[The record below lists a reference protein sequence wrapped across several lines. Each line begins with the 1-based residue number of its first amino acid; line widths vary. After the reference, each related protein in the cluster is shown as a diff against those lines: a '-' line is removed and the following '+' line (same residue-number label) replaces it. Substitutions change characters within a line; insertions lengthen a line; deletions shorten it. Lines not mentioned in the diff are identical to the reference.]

1 MQNDSFLKGYFEYEE
16 NKNYEQSFTLFEKSS
31 EEGCTE
37 GKYYLAY
44 CLIRGHGA
52 ERNFERAYNLLK
64 ECIEAGMAS
73 AISELGL
80 MHQVKLNFFYFLS

>member
-1 MQNDSFLKGYFEYEE
+1 MKNDSLEKGKFEYEE
-16 NKNYEQSFTLFEKSS
+16 NKNYELAIILFEKSS
-31 EEGCTE
+31 EEGCLE

-64 ECIEAGMAS
+64 ECIDAGMAC
-73 AISELGL
+73 AMSELGL
-80 MHQVKLNFFYFLS
+80 MHQVNRKVF